1 MKKTITIPIE
11 LDAEALAQE
20 LADSLSYDE
29 AINIIKII
37 DDQMA
42 DWDFTKQLAAFFM
55 NEVLKSWREMEGYP
69 DVESDIPVSIYV
81 PQFEIGQ
88 FIDENLPKSV

>member
-11 LDAEALAQE
+11 VDTEVLARD
-20 LADSLSYDE
+20 LANSLGYDE

-37 DDQMA
+37 DDRMA
-42 DWDFTKQLAAFFM
+42 DWEFTKQLAAFFM
-55 NEVLKSWREMEGYP
+55 NEVLKEWSELEGYP
-69 DVESDIPVSIYV
+69 DVESDIPGGIYV
-81 PQFEIGQ
+81 PPFEIYQ

>member
-37 DDQMA
+37 DNQMA

-55 NEVLKSWREMEGYP
+55 NEVLKSWAEMEEGL
-69 DVESDIPVSIYV
+69 
-81 PQFEIGQ
+81 FEIGQ

>member
-1 MKKTITIPIE
+1 MKKTVTIPIE
-11 LDAEALAQE
+11 LDTGVLAME
-20 LADSLSYDE
+20 LANSLSYDE

-37 DDQMA
+37 DNQMA

-55 NEVLKSWREMEGYP
+55 NEVLKEWSEQEDGL
-69 DVESDIPVSIYV
+69 
-81 PQFEIGQ
+81 FEIYQ

>member
-11 LDAEALAQE
+11 FDAETLAME
-20 LADSLSYDE
+20 LADNLSYDE

-37 DDQMA
+37 DNQMA
-42 DWDFTKQLAAFFM
+42 DWEFTKQLAAFFM
-55 NEVLKSWREMEGYP
+55 NEVLKEWSEQEDGL
-69 DVESDIPVSIYV
+69 
-81 PQFEIGQ
+81 FEISQ